1 MSKIQFTLKVKR
13 PVVIYTS
20 DGKSYCLKAG
30 DNHFDLEYSD
40 YVSLTK
46 LLGVKSLPEHKL
58 SINSKKVDDT
68 SDHAKESTADN
79 NYVES
84 QSHNE
89 EDTSDHNSPTEQN
102 DLDEHTKE
110 ASVDDTTEEENSKSE
125 TTVSNDSKEVDYSSM
140 TYTELKAEYKNIT
153 GKSCKLKKEEII
165 QFLQEHKDA

>member
-30 DNHFDLEYSD
+30 DNHFDLDYSD

-68 SDHAKESTADN
+68 SNHVEEPTADN
-79 NYVES
+79 NYVEQ
-84 QSHNE
+84 QSRNE
-89 EDTSDHNSPTEQN
+89 DISDSGLPTEQN
-102 DLDEHTKE
+102 DLDEHISGV
-110 ASVDDTTEEENSKSE
+110 SVEDTVAEDNSKSE
-125 TTVSNDSKEVDYSSM
+125 STVSDDNKEVDYSSM
-140 TYTELKAEYKNIT
+140 TYAELKAEYKNVT

>member
-40 YVSLTK
+40 YISLTK
-46 LLGVKSLPEHKL
+46 LLGIRSLPEHKL
-58 SINSKKVDDT
+58 SINNKKDNHV
-68 SDHAKESTADN
+68 KEPITDN

-89 EDTSDHNSPTEQN
+89 EDINDCNSSTEQN
-102 DLDEHTKE
+102 DLEEHTSGV
-110 ASVDDTTEEENSKSE
+110 SVEDTVAEDNSKSE
-125 TTVSNDSKEVDYSSM
+125 PVASEDNKEVDYSSM
-140 TYTELKAEYKNIT
+140 TYAELKAEYKNVT